1 VRRASQRFFP
11 GLEESKIL
19 KKISLVLLVLT
30 LLAACAYGE
39 LAELGI
45 TALRADVGPRRLGMG
60 MTGSGTID
68 DIFALYNNPGAL
80 PWAKGVAVS
89 LQNLSNTSAAQSYP
103 TGFGTT
109 LALGVTAGKTESF
122 STAGGAVNSSSYDS
136 LSLAAGTRLEIGGKN
151 LGVGFTL
158 NSLVGQTLLRPG
170 QIDATGNG
178 WDLDVGLLYRYLPW
192 LSLGASAH
200 NILPAN
206 TLGGGIIRWTNGI
219 REGIP
224 AFYRA
229 GVSARLIGEVSPWRI
244 EGQDFLL
251 NGDYEYV
258 GLTRQSNFRLGWEWA
273 LNQKYF
279 LRLGFSPD
287 LAWGAG
293 IKFGDWQTDFSISKN
308 PLKDEKQIF
317 LSLSFYPAEWMILSQ
332 PIKRLNLLDGERTYY
347 PSVEAKGEVWPGVKL
362 KINSRP
368 VTVNEAAKFSQTLP
382 LTMGE
387 NPLLFESRYEGEVSE
402 KKIVVTRQPLPRSPV
417 SKLSIMNGQIFYDR
431 ALTIM
436 GMVESGSRLF
446 INGQE
451 IPVAD
456 DQSFTA
462 ALTLQPGENLIRIQN
477 QLGGKDIYQDY
488 VVYLRSPPKAPTVAR
503 KVEKIV
509 KIPVKLAALPKPKK
523 LVALKRP
530 EPPKM
535 LKALPKKPKPALPP
549 PPPPKPAKPIPI
561 PAPIKAITQL
571 EKELENFRKD
581 IKERALQEAD
591 QKKFLALQA
600 LLKEKTGLTISFRA
614 RLKLPKGYLAVYQL
628 VDEQYVA
635 LRHLGGGRVSID
647 SYDAIEGLWATRAI
661 LPYSDIKNLL

>member
-1 VRRASQRFFP
+1 MA
-11 GLEESKIL
+11 
-19 KKISLVLLVLT
+19 LT
-30 LLAACAYGE
+30 LLTASAFGE
-39 LAELGI
+39 LAELGL

-60 MTGSGTID
+60 MTGSGIID

-80 PWAKGVAVS
+80 PWAKGVAVT
-89 LQNLSNTSAAQSYP
+89 LQDLSNTSAAQSYP
-103 TGFGTT
+103 TGSGTT

-122 STAGGAVNSSSYDS
+122 STSGGAVNSSSYDS
-136 LSLAAGTRLEIGGKN
+136 LSLAAGTRLEVGGKN

-192 LSLGASAH
+192 LNLGASAH

-206 TLGGGIIRWTNGI
+206 TLGGGVIRWTNGN

-224 AFYRA
+224 VFYRA
-229 GVSARLIGEVSPWRI
+229 GASARLIGEVSPWQI

-273 LNQKYF
+273 IDQKYF

-293 IKFGDWQTDFSISKN
+293 MKFGDWQTDFSISKN

-317 LSLSFYPAEWMILSQ
+317 FSLSFYPTEWMILSQ
-332 PIKRLNLLDGERTYY
+332 PVKRLNIAAGDRTYY
-347 PSVEAKGEVWPGVKL
+347 PSIEAQGEVWPGVKL
-362 KINSRP
+362 KINSQP
-368 VTVNEAAKFSQTLP
+368 VALGEDNRFSRNLP
-382 LTMGE
+382 LARGE
-387 NPLLFESRYEGEVSE
+387 NLLLFETWYEGERAE
-402 KKIVVTRQPLPRSPV
+402 KKITITRDPLPRSPV
-417 SKLSIMNGQIFYDR
+417 KRLSIVNGQIFYID
-431 ALTIM
+431 ALTIT
-436 GMVESGSRLF
+436 GLVEPGSRLT
-446 INGQE
+446 INGRE
-451 IPVAD
+451 IPIAE
-456 DQSFTA
+456 DQSFA
-462 ALTLQPGENLIRIQN
+462 ASLSLLPGKNLIRFGN
-477 QLGGKDIYQDY
+477 HLGGQDIYQDY
-488 VVYLRSPPKAPTVAR
+488 EVYFGPVAKVPAAAKRAVKKIKAPVT
-503 KVEKIV
+503 K
-509 KIPVKLAALPKPKK
+509 KP
-523 LVALKRP
+523 A
-530 EPPKM
+530 PPKM
-535 LKALPKKPKPALPP
+535 LKALPKKPKPAPPAPP

-561 PAPIKAITQL
+561 PSPVKAQTQL
-571 EKELENFRKD
+571 AMELEKFKKE

-600 LLKEKTGLTISFRA
+600 LLKEKTGFTITGRVKI
-614 RLKLPKGYLAVYQL
+614 KLPKGYLAVYLL

-647 SYDAIEGLWATRAI
+647 SYNAIEGLWATQAVV
-661 LPYSDIKNLL
+661 PYSEIKNLL